1 MTIKNRPEF
10 EKFISR
16 VAKSSDELRA
26 SSTEKRHT
34 KQYRTA
40 RENLHHLIDEDTFL
54 EFGQFAVAAQR
65 SRRDYE
71 ELQDKTNAD
80 GIITGF
86 CSINSALVGEDDA
99 KAVAIVYDY
108 SVLAGT
114 QGFFH
119 HAKLDRI
126 CEQAKKFH
134 LPVIIFTEGG
144 GGRPGDTDVLTQIA
158 GLHIPSF
165 SSWAQLTGTCLK
177 IAVNNGY
184 CFAGNA
190 VLFGCADFKIATKD
204 SWIGMAGPAMIEGGG
219 LGTFAPKEIGPI
231 DVQQKN
237 GVVDYVAENE
247 EEATII
253 AKQLLSYFQGP
264 IEEFTFSD
272 QGQLREMMPDDRRYT
287 YEVRDIIGT
296 IADADTFL
304 ELRNKYGKSIVTGF
318 IRIEGKPFALLASDC
333 QQLGGA
339 IDSESAE
346 KAGEFISICNDHQLP
361 ILVLADTPGFM
372 VGPASE
378 QGGAVRRMSSLL
390 KHGANLSV
398 PLVAIFLRKGY
409 GLGAQALVGGSLH
422 NPVYTAAWPTGEFGA
437 MGIEGAVKLG
447 YKKELEEMKDEDKR
461 KELFDKLVSK
471 MYEVGQ
477 AVEAASFLEID
488 AVIDP
493 ADTRMIVIKAFNSSE
508 ALL

>member
-1 MTIKNRPEF
+1 MAIKNRPEF
-10 EKFISR
+10 EKFLQR
-16 VAKSSDELRA
+16 LEKSSDEFRA
-26 SSTEKRHT
+26 SSKEKRHA
-34 KQYRTA
+34 KKYRTA
-40 RENLHHLIDEDTFL
+40 RENLAHLIDKDSFL

-86 CSINSALVGEDDA
+86 CSVNSELVGPENSQ
-99 KAVAIVYDY
+99 AVAIVYDY

-114 QGFFH
+114 QGAFH
-119 HAKLDRI
+119 HMKLDRI
-126 CEQAKKFH
+126 C
-134 LPVIIFTEGG
+134 G
-144 GGRPGDTDVLTQIA
+144 
-158 GLHIPSF
+158 
-165 SSWAQLTGTCLK
+165 AQLSGTSLK

-190 VLFGCADFKIATKD
+190 ALFGCSDFRIATKT

-219 LGTFAPKEIGPI
+219 LGVFEPTDIGP
-231 DVQQKN
+231 VSVHEQN

-247 EEATII
+247 EEATEI
-253 AKQLLSYFQGP
+253 AKQILSYFQGP
-264 IEEFTFSD
+264 VSKFSIND
-272 QGQLREMMPDDRRYT
+272 QEILRNIMPEDRRYT
-287 YEVRDIIGT
+287 YEVRDIIKT
-296 IADADTFL
+296 VADIDSFL
-304 ELRNKYGKSIVTGF
+304 ELKRNFGQSIVTGF

-333 QQLGGA
+333 QKLGGA

-346 KAGEFISICNDHQLP
+346 KAADFISICNDHDLP

-378 QGGAVRRMSSLL
+378 EGGAVRRMASLF
-390 KHGANLSV
+390 KQGANIEV

-422 NPVYTAAWPTGEFGA
+422 NPVYTAAWPTGEFGG

-447 YKKELEEMKDEDKR
+447 YRKELESIEDPNER
-461 KELFDKLVSK
+461 KELFEKLVSK

-477 AVEAASFLEID
+477 AIEAASFLEID

-493 ADTRMIVIKAFNSSE
+493 AETRTIVLKAFKS
-508 ALL
+508 ALGNL

>member
-1 MTIKNRPEF
+1 MTDKSRPEF
-10 EKFISR
+10 KKFIQR
-16 VAKSSDELRA
+16 LQKSSDSFRKN
-26 SSTEKRHT
+26 STEKRHS
-34 KQYRTA
+34 KEYRTA
-40 RENLHHLIDEDTFL
+40 RENLHHLVDEDSFL

-65 SRRDYE
+65 SRREYE
-71 ELQDKTNAD
+71 ELQDRTNAD

-86 CSINSALVGEDDA
+86 CSINSHLVGQDGSR
-99 KAVAIVYDY
+99 AIAIIYDY

-114 QGFFH
+114 QGYFH
-119 HAKLDRI
+119 HLKLDRI
-126 CEQAKKFH
+126 CDQAKKFD
-134 LPVIIFTEGG
+134 LPVVIFTEGG
-144 GGRPGDTDVLTQIA
+144 GGRPGDIDVKTQIT

-165 SSWAQLTGTCLK
+165 SSWAQLTGNCLK

-190 VLFGCADFKIATKD
+190 VLFGCSDFKIATKN

-219 LGTFAPKEIGPI
+219 LGVFEPTDIGPI
-231 DVQQKN
+231 EVQEKN
-237 GVVDYVAENE
+237 GVVDYVTENE
-247 EEATII
+247 EEATLI

-264 IEEFTFSD
+264 IEKFTASD
-272 QGQLREMMPDDRRYT
+272 QEQLREMMPEDRRYT
-287 YEVRDIIGT
+287 YDVRDIIKT
-296 IADADTFL
+296 LADQDTFL
-304 ELRNKYGKSIVTGF
+304 ELRRKYGESIITGF

-333 QQLGGA
+333 QKLGGA

-346 KAGEFISICNDHQLP
+346 KAGEFISTCNDHQLP

-378 QGGAVRRMSSLL
+378 EGGAVRRMASLV
-390 KHGANLSV
+390 KHSANLSV

-447 YKKELEEMKDEDKR
+447 YKKELEEIEDPDKR

-477 AVEAASFLEID
+477 AIEAASFLEID

-493 ADTRMIVIKAFNSSE
+493 ADTREVVIKAFKATE
-508 ALL
+508 TAL

>member
-1 MTIKNRPEF
+1 MAIKNRPEF
-10 EKFISR
+10 EKFLQR
-16 VAKSSDELRA
+16 VKKSSDEFRI
-26 SSTEKRHT
+26 SSKEKRHA
-34 KQYRTA
+34 KKYRTA
-40 RENLHHLIDEDTFL
+40 RENLAHLIDKDSFL

-86 CSINSALVGEDDA
+86 CSVNSKLVGPENSQ
-99 KAVAIVYDY
+99 AVAIVYDY

-114 QGFFH
+114 QGAFH
-119 HAKLDRI
+119 HMKLDRI
-126 CEQAKKFH
+126 CDQAKKFE
-134 LPVIIFTEGG
+134 LPIIIFTEGG
-144 GGRPGDTDVLTQIA
+144 GGRPGDTDVLIQIA

-165 SSWAQLTGTCLK
+165 STWAQLSGTSLK

-190 VLFGCADFKIATKD
+190 ALFGCSDFRIATKT

-219 LGTFAPKEIGPI
+219 LGVFEPTDIGP
-231 DVQQKN
+231 VSVHEQN

-247 EEATII
+247 EEATEI
-253 AKQLLSYFQGP
+253 AKQILSYFQGP
-264 IEEFTFSD
+264 VSKFSIND
-272 QGQLREMMPDDRRYT
+272 QEILRNIMPEDRRYT
-287 YEVRDIIGT
+287 YEVRDIIKT
-296 IADADTFL
+296 VADIDSFL
-304 ELRNKYGKSIVTGF
+304 ELKRNFGQSIVTGF

-333 QQLGGA
+333 QKLGGA

-346 KAGEFISICNDHQLP
+346 KAAEFISICNDHNLP

-378 QGGAVRRMSSLL
+378 EGGAVRRMASLF
-390 KHGANLSV
+390 KQGANIEV

-422 NPVYTAAWPTGEFGA
+422 NPVYTAAWPTGEFGG

-447 YKKELEEMKDEDKR
+447 YRKELESIKDPNER
-461 KELFDKLVSK
+461 KELFEKLVAK

-477 AVEAASFLEID
+477 AIEAASFLEID

-493 ADTRMIVIKAFNSSE
+493 AETRTIVLKAFKSALGNS
-508 ALL
+508 